1 MSNLFSI
8 PSPTFPHAVRPTS
21 DTTGCQ
27 VNMHKV
33 HIHTHT
39 HLPHSRAYHI
49 CLMFEHI
56 ERMSGMSVC
65 RNYVRN
71 FSHINLP
78 TFPLPHP
85 SPTPP
90 SPTPPPIQLRP
101 FHLARDAARKFHAK
115 LFNVCKSITWWKTT
129 LLFGDMRAASRACLR
144 TRADVFRIDG
154 TPPPATILLILCVL
168 CAHTFSLMQ
177 QQRDVAVLSHTIAQ
191 FQWPTYNH
199 PSDDCLV
206 CNSMVAARRDSRPH
220 IVSSH
225 QTTAATAQFALG

>member
-1 MSNLFSI
+1 
-8 PSPTFPHAVRPTS
+8 
-21 DTTGCQ
+21 
-27 VNMHKV
+27 
-33 HIHTHT
+33 
-39 HLPHSRAYHI
+39 
-49 CLMFEHI
+49 
-56 ERMSGMSVC
+56 MSGMSVC
-65 RNYVRN
+65 RKYVRN

-78 TFPLPHP
+78 TFPLTHP
-85 SPTPP
+85 S
-90 SPTPPPIQLRP
+90 PIQLRP

-144 TRADVFRIDG
+144 TLADVFRIDG

-191 FQWPTYNH
+191 FQWPTY
-199 PSDDCLV
+199 CLV